1 MTAVISLSLFCFSET
16 GYSERSN
23 TGYEAGPLS
32 LSAQAVSEVNTVKFG
47 VQKNK
52 ASAPQP
58 DAKKTAVKEIK
69 PDEVLSGNS
78 GDGNKTEERVK
89 TS

>member
-1 MTAVISLSLFCFSET
+1 M
-16 GYSERSN
+16 
-23 TGYEAGPLS
+23 
-32 LSAQAVSEVNTVKFG
+32 KFG

-69 PDEVLSGNS
+69 PGEVLSGNS
-78 GDGNKTEERVK
+78 GDEKKTEERFK